1 MCHHLCAATTDF
13 FNAQNIF
20 DDHPAIE
27 ILRNLEATAYYLDRN
42 LLGQRLSLA
51 RRTFLAILRWADML
65 NCYLKVGAPHYF
77 AFIFLT
83 QRPRVWLSL
92 FPVLFWWDECA
103 VWWTKCI
110 GKCYANQQVKGRILL
125 WAQLILTFFKV
136 KLSFGLRSST
146 GSYFLGTYYLG
157 YRWRV
162 EFRLHLL
169 TLLQLQ
175 SYLVPC
181 ISARTFIIPKLQNIY
196 CELISLCIEHFPY
209 CYSTRHSFI
218 PGRSLWEHLS
228 RALPTE
234 TIFYGLRTIPSDR
247 LFRDYSTK
255 LKLNTLEIIV
265 KWLQVSISECNPR
278 TPQIENPIC
287 V

>member
-1 MCHHLCAATTDF
+1 MRKFTHDSSCANKRQLPQRYHGIFPTI
-13 FNAQNIF
+13 AQVQTQLRVINLVLI
-20 DDHPAIE
+20 IE
-27 ILRNLEATAYYLDRN
+27 
-42 LLGQRLSLA
+42 LG
-51 RRTFLAILRWADML
+51 
-65 NCYLKVGAPHYF
+65 
-77 AFIFLT
+77 
-83 QRPRVWLSL
+83 
-92 FPVLFWWDECA
+92 
-103 VWWTKCI
+103 
-110 GKCYANQQVKGRILL
+110 KGPILL
-125 WAQLILTFFKV
+125 WAQLILTFFKI
-136 KLSFGLRSST
+136 KLSFGLRSGT
-146 GSYFLGTYYLG
+146 GSYFLGTCYLG

-162 EFRLHLL
+162 EFRLLLL
-169 TLLQLQ
+169 TLLRFQ

-181 ISARTFIIPKLQNIY
+181 ISARIFIIPKLQNIY
-196 CELISLCIEHFPY
+196 CELISLCIEHLPY